1 MGTVFESYSRRQGVD
16 SDTISGHLSRSQPT
30 TRKMKL
36 FVFLLMTMLVTVHG
50 QDATVTTAAESTI
63 VANTATNTT
72 SIGNGTDTT
81 VGDGTDVATGDDTD
95 AGTDDTDAGTDVAE
109 ECVDTKSAKK
119 CKKALRKNK
128 CNKKKY
134 AIGCAKTCGY
144 CEAV

>member
-1 MGTVFESYSRRQGVD
+1 MGTVFESNSRRQGID
-16 SDTISGHLSRSQPT
+16 SDTIQGRSSRSQPT

-50 QDATVTTAAESTI
+50 QNATVTTAAEATT
-63 VANTATNTT
+63 VANTAT
-72 SIGNGTDTT
+72 DTT
-81 VGDGTDVATGDDTD
+81 AAAGDGTDVATGDDTD
-95 AGTDDTDAGTDVAE
+95 AGTDDTDGATDE

-119 CKKALRKNK
+119 CKKALQKNK

-144 CEAV
+144 FEAA

>member
-16 SDTISGHLSRSQPT
+16 SDTISGHQSRSQPT

-50 QDATVTTAAESTI
+50 QDATVTTAAEATT

-72 SIGNGTDTT
+72 STGNGTDTT
-81 VGDGTDVATGDDTD
+81 AGD
-95 AGTDDTDAGTDVAE
+95 GTDVAE

-119 CKKALRKNK
+119 CKKALQKNK
-128 CNKKKY
+128 CNEKKY
-134 AIGCAKTCGY
+134 AIG
-144 CEAV
+144 

>member
-1 MGTVFESYSRRQGVD
+1 MGTVFESYSRRQGID
-16 SDTISGHLSRSQPT
+16 SDTISVHESRSQPT

-50 QDATVTTAAESTI
+50 QDATVTTAAEATT

-72 SIGNGTDTT
+72 GTAGN
-81 VGDGTDVATGDDTD
+81 GTDVATGDDTD
-95 AGTDDTDAGTDVAE
+95 AGTDDTDAGTDGTDDTTTTVAE

-119 CKKALRKNK
+119 CKKALQKNK

-144 CEAV
+144 

>member
-1 MGTVFESYSRRQGVD
+1 MGQFSKATLEGKASTVILFKAE
-16 SDTISGHLSRSQPT
+16 SRSQPT

-50 QDATVTTAAESTI
+50 QNATVTTAAEATT

-72 SIGNGTDTT
+72 GTAGN
-81 VGDGTDVATGDDTD
+81 GTDVATGDDTD
-95 AGTDDTDAGTDVAE
+95 AGTDGTDDTTTTVAE

-119 CKKALRKNK
+119 CKKALQKNK

>member
-1 MGTVFESYSRRQGVD
+1 MGTVFESYSRRQDID
-16 SDTISGHLSRSQPT
+16 SDTIQGRESRSQPT

-36 FVFLLMTMLVTVHG
+36 FVFLLMTILVTVHG
-50 QDATVTTAAESTI
+50 QNATVTTAAEATT
-63 VANTATNTT
+63 VANTAA
-72 SIGNGTDTT
+72 DTT
-81 VGDGTDVATGDDTD
+81 AAAGGGTDVATGDDTD
-95 AGTDDTDAGTDVAE
+95 DAIDDTDAATDE

-119 CKKALRKNK
+119 CKKALQKNK

>member
-16 SDTISGHLSRSQPT
+16 SDTISGHQSRSQPT

-50 QDATVTTAAESTI
+50 QDATVTTAA
-63 VANTATNTT
+63 
-72 SIGNGTDTT
+72 
-81 VGDGTDVATGDDTD
+81 DGTDVATGDDTG

-119 CKKALRKNK
+119 CKKALQKNK

>member
-16 SDTISGHLSRSQPT
+16 SDTISGHQSRSQPT

-50 QDATVTTAAESTI
+50 QNATDTTAA
-63 VANTATNTT
+63 A
-72 SIGNGTDTT
+72 
-81 VGDGTDVATGDDTD
+81 GDGTDVATGDDTD
-95 AGTDDTDAGTDVAE
+95 AGTDDTDGATDE

-119 CKKALRKNK
+119 CKKALQKNK

-144 CEAV
+144 CEAA

>member
-1 MGTVFESYSRRQGVD
+1 MGTVFESYSRRQGID
-16 SDTISGHLSRSQPT
+16 SDTISVHESSSQPT

-50 QDATVTTAAESTI
+50 QDATVTTAAEATT

-72 SIGNGTDTT
+72 STGNGTDTT
-81 VGDGTDVATGDDTD
+81 AGDGTDVATGDDTD
-95 AGTDDTDAGTDVAE
+95 AGTDDTDAGTDE

-119 CKKALRKNK
+119 CKKALQKNK

>member
-1 MGTVFESYSRRQGVD
+1 MGTVFESYSRRQGID
-16 SDTISGHLSRSQPT
+16 SDTISGHYSRSQPT
-30 TRKMKL
+30 TIKMKL

-50 QDATVTTAAESTI
+50 QNATVTTAA
-63 VANTATNTT
+63 NTAA
-72 SIGNGTDTT
+72 DTT
-81 VGDGTDVATGDDTD
+81 AAAGDGTDVATGDDTD
-95 AGTDDTDAGTDVAE
+95 AGTDDTDGATDVAE

-119 CKKALRKNK
+119 CQKALQKNK

>member
-16 SDTISGHLSRSQPT
+16 SDTISGHLSGSQPT
-30 TRKMKL
+30 TRKIKL

-50 QDATVTTAAESTI
+50 QNATVTTAAEATT
-63 VANTATNTT
+63 VANTAT
-72 SIGNGTDTT
+72 DTT
-81 VGDGTDVATGDDTD
+81 AAAGDGTDVATGDDTD
-95 AGTDDTDAGTDVAE
+95 AGTDDTDGATDE

-119 CKKALRKNK
+119 CKKALQKNK

-144 CEAV
+144 CEAA

>member
-16 SDTISGHLSRSQPT
+16 SDTISGHLSGSQPT

-36 FVFLLMTMLVTVHG
+36 FVFLLMTILVTVHG
-50 QDATVTTAAESTI
+50 QNATVTTAAEATT
-63 VANTATNTT
+63 VANTAT
-72 SIGNGTDTT
+72 DTT
-81 VGDGTDVATGDDTD
+81 AAAGGGTDVATGDDTD
-95 AGTDDTDAGTDVAE
+95 DAIDDTDATTDE

-119 CKKALRKNK
+119 CKKALQKNK